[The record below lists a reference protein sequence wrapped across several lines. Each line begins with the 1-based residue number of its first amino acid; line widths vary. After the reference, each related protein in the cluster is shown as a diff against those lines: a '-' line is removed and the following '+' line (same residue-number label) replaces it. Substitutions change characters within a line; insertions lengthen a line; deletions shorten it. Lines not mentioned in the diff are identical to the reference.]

1 MDAQPDVGKLAQSFT
16 TSFTALAVA
25 SHEIALVANLPAFND
40 GQRLFEAI
48 ERLSTSINNL
58 RTDVNTLRT
67 EVNTLR
73 TEVNTLR
80 TDVNSK
86 FDSLELRMRAESA
99 YFSPF
104 SNFIIMTFHSSLNH
118 TARLY
123 NSHISS
129 RDTPLRLL
137 HNQHNMAVEGFPR
150 DSATLMRL
158 SGQTKSYIEKLF
170 HQTNIVTGN
179 ALTTLLDAFQL
190 PTDGAL
196 DSKKRRLREFVGLM
210 VDA

>member
-1 MDAQPDVGKLAQSFT
+1 MDAQHDLEKLAGTFAS
-16 TSFTALAVA
+16 SFTALAAV
-25 SHEIALVANLPAFND
+25 SHEIAHVANLPTFND

-48 ERLSTSINNL
+48 ERLSTSINHL
-58 RTDVNTLRT
+58 RTDVNVLRTEVGTLRT
-67 EVNTLR
+67 EVSTLR
-73 TEVNTLR
+73 I
-80 TDVNSK
+80 DVNSK

-99 YFSPF
+99 HFSSF
-104 SNFIIMTFHSSLNH
+104 SNIVIMTFYSSLNH

-137 HNQHNMAVEGFPR
+137 HDQHNMAVEGFPR
-150 DSATLMRL
+150 DPASLMRL
-158 SGQTKSYIEKLF
+158 SGQTKSYIEELF
-170 HQTNIVTGN
+170 HKTNVVTGN

-190 PTDGAL
+190 PIDGTL
-196 DSKKRRLREFVGLM
+196 ESKKRRFREFVGLM